1 MNQFTQYSSIIVF
14 FLSFHWFIINQFI
27 LDHSTHEN
35 DSSKISMLRQVEL
48 VHSDDSEAT
57 TIDDETYEDDF
68 TGEQTN

>member
-1 MNQFTQYSSIIVF
+1 
-14 FLSFHWFIINQFI
+14 
-27 LDHSTHEN
+27 
-35 DSSKISMLRQVEL
+35 MLRQVEL